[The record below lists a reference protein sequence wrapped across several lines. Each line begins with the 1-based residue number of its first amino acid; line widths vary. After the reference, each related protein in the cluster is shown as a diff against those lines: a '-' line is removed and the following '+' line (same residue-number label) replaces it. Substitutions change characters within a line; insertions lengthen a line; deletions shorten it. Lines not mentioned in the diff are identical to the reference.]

1 MLDLL
6 RLTNR
11 ITAFEQ
17 EHLSLHFEVKLDW
30 QHPMLDQLRQRN
42 RITSFGQE
50 FFHFELRSVHICM
63 PCQSKICEICKTCK
77 PSYQLLLRPSIGI
90 IAFEQEHLRLHLEV
104 TLDWQHPM
112 LDLLRHPNRII
123 SF

>member
-1 MLDLL
+1 MLELL
-6 RLTNR
+6 RQPNR
-11 ITAFEQ
+11 IIAFGQ
-17 EHLSLHFEVKLDW
+17 EHLVFHFEVKLDW

-90 IAFEQEHLRLHLEV
+90 IAFGKEQLPFHFEV
-104 TLDWQHPM
+104 KLDWQHPIA
-112 LDLLRHPNRII
+112 II
-123 SF
+123 PIEGRSKNL